1 MQLIQLPEIKIDNSI
16 LLSLKVSK
24 DEFINEMKLYTAI
37 NLYKKRKLSLGKAAQ
52 LLNVDRIDFINLLK
66 QEKIPIFDYTNSEID
81 EIANDAKDLEK
92 ELK

>member
-1 MQLIQLPEIKIDNSI
+1 MQLVRLPEIKIDGSI

-52 LLNVDRIDFINLLK
+52 LLNVDRIDFINILK
-66 QEKIPIFDYTNSEID
+66 KEKIPIFDYTINEID
-81 EIANDAKDLEK
+81 EIVSDAKELEK

>member
-1 MQLIQLPEIKIDNSI
+1 M
-16 LLSLKVSK
+16 SLKVSK

-52 LLNVDRIDFINLLK
+52 LLNVDRIDFINILK
-66 QEKIPIFDYTNSEID
+66 KEKIPIFDYTINEID
-81 EIANDAKDLEK
+81 EIVSDAKELEK